1 MERLRKQQ
9 LLEQSIYGAIWT
21 VIFLLPLIGG
31 YFAVSGGLEKEEIR
45 VIVYDSWLSILPF
58 FVLFLLNNYG
68 LVPYFLFKK
77 KYWYYIIS
85 LVFLISTA
93 CWVIPDPS
101 MERFP
106 KEFRYGDLRKGEGKI
121 QRDQIIKMREKA
133 REEGDVHWYE
143 SNPEQRPRGMG
154 DPNGPGR
161 FPKPTPFPYPPFVL
175 RYLIH
180 FIIAFL
186 MVGFNI
192 AIKLFFKSFR
202 DEEMLKELEHQRLQ
216 SELEY
221 LKYQINPHFFMNTL
235 NNIHALVDIDTGKA
249 KSTIV
254 ELSKLM
260 RYVLYEASNKTIL
273 LSREVQFL
281 KNYIALMSLR
291 YTNKVSIQMDF
302 PVEVPEVQIPP
313 LLFVSFVENAFKHGV
328 SYRSESFIHVLMQ
341 LDEGNRLSFRC
352 SNSNN
357 GSADE
362 QHHGIGLENIRKRL
376 RLLFGNDY
384 TLSITEE
391 EHKFDVLLIIPL
403 LE

>member
-1 MERLRKQQ
+1 M
-9 LLEQSIYGAIWT
+9 
-21 VIFLLPLIGG
+21 VIR
-31 YFAVSGGLEKEEIR
+31 E
-45 VIVYDSWLSILPF
+45 SWLSILPF

-77 KYWYYIIS
+77 RYWQYTVS
-85 LVFLISTA
+85 LIFVIGMI
-93 CWVIPDPS
+93 CWLSPFS
-101 MERFP
+101 FANHSP
-106 KEFRYGDLRKGEGKI
+106 KDFKRGELPLRMKENR
-121 QRDQIIKMREKA
+121 RDQIIKMREKA

-235 NNIHALVDIDTGKA
+235 NNIHALIDIDTEYA
-249 KSTIV
+249 KSAVI
-254 ELSKLM
+254 ELSKMM
-260 RYVLYEASNKTIL
+260 RYVLYESGSETISL
-273 LSREVQFL
+273 KKDIQFIE
-281 KNYIALMSLR
+281 NYIELMRIR
-291 YTNKVSIQMDF
+291 YDSSIDIRFDYPDSIPNKVA
-302 PVEVPEVQIPP
+302 IPP
-313 LLFVSFVENAFKHGV
+313 LLLIVFVENAFKHGV
-328 SYRSESFIHVLMQ
+328 SYNHASFIQIRIGYRDDAVTAVI
-341 LDEGNRLSFRC
+341 
-352 SNSNN
+352 SNSRHEKSRS
-357 GSADE
+357 GTT
-362 QHHGIGLENIRKRL
+362 GIGLENVKKRL
-376 RLLFGNDY
+376 ALIYQDNY
-384 TLSITEE
+384 TLAIDDSDPAVYTV
-391 EHKFDVLLIIPL
+391 KLIIPIMPC
-403 LE
+403 